1 MNLCD
6 LFTNFHDGVK
16 LQTINGKIRPCYFD
30 GVDLIPLEPTDTQCE
45 FSYTRQIGESTSQVR
60 DFGGCSNDYEYI
72 DRFRFVHFAKGHKN
86 KEKLLKRFRQY
97 TTDGI
102 ITIESINSNAN
113 ENYKSEIGQDKLLEF
128 KDFSYIIITFTK
140 QYLLNY
146 DCNECE

>member
-6 LFTNFHDGVK
+6 LFTNFYEGVK
-16 LQTINGKIRPCYFD
+16 LQTINGKLRPCYFD

-45 FSYTRQIGESTSQVR
+45 FSYTRQIGDSIAQAR

-86 KEKLLKRFRQY
+86 KEKLIRKFRNY

-113 ENYKSEIGQDKLLEF
+113 ENYKSEIGQDKILEF
-128 KDFSYIIITFTK
+128 KDMTYIIITFTK
-140 QYLLNY
+140 QYTLNY